1 MVRPYLYVW
10 LHLKQARYVTDG
22 QVTHRCPSVSAGN
35 VSECVG
41 PIVTSSSLS
50 SWTIS
55 ETRTRPVN
63 TKYHLPTLK
72 CLELSFYERASMT
85 NIQNMVHHRW
95 HIDLNIWCYLMTFR
109 FGHFFNFCNLFA
121 YL

>member
-1 MVRPYLYVW
+1 MYVW

-22 QVTHRCPSVSAGN
+22 QVTERCPSVSGGN

-63 TKYHLPTLK
+63 TKYHSPSLK
-72 CLELSFYERASMT
+72 GLELSFYEIASMT
-85 NIQNMVHHRW
+85 NIQNMVAYRPKDMVLFDND
-95 HIDLNIWCYLMTFR
+95 IQIWI
-109 FGHFFNFCNLFA
+109 
-121 YL
+121 